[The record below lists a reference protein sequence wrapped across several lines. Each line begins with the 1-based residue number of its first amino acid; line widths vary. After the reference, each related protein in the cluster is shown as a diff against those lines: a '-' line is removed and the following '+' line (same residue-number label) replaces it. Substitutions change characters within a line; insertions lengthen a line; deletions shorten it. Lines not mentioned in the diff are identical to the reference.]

1 MAELW
6 AAGVAGS
13 AWLRWSFAL
22 SMVLAGTG
30 AFLFAKAILARRL
43 ARIAPLTSTGVD
55 DLVVEMLSRTAWP
68 FPVALS
74 ALVALAAVDLP
85 AGFER
90 VGRGFAFIVCLF
102 QVGRWGA
109 IAIRGVLERSPTT
122 VWGNVDDPARRTV
135 ARMAALAART
145 LLWAALML
153 VALDNFGV
161 NITTLIAGLGV
172 GGVAV
177 ALATQNIL
185 GDLFASVSIV
195 LDKPF
200 VPGDFVIVDDLM
212 GTIEQIG
219 VKTTR
224 VRSLSGEQII
234 FSNAD
239 LLKSRIRNFKRMSE
253 RRVAFRLG
261 VVYGTPAE
269 RLQALPGMLREIIQA
284 QGDRTRFD
292 RAHFVSYG
300 DFALVFEVVYFVL
313 SPDYNVYMDVHQ
325 GINCDIS
332 RRFADAG
339 IEFAYP
345 TQTLHLRRA

>member
-1 MAELW
+1 MRDLW
-6 AAGVAGS
+6 AAGAAGA
-13 AWLRWSFAL
+13 AWFRWTFAL
-22 SMVLAGTG
+22 AIVVAGTG
-30 AFLFAKAILARRL
+30 VFLTAKAIAVRRIARS
-43 ARIAPLTSTGVD
+43 APLTATGVD
-55 DLVVEMLSRTAWP
+55 DLILEMLSRTAWP
-68 FPVALS
+68 FSLAIS
-74 ALVALAAVDLP
+74 ALVAFAVVDLP
-85 AGFER
+85 AGVER
-90 VGRGFAFIVCLF
+90 VGRGLAFVVCLF
-102 QVGRWGA
+102 QVGRWGS
-109 IAIRGVLERSPTT
+109 IAIRGVLERPPAT
-122 VWGNVDDPARRTV
+122 VGGAVDDPARRTI
-135 ARMAALAART
+135 ARMGALAART
-145 LLWAALML
+145 LLWAALVL

-200 VPGDFVIVDDLM
+200 VPGDFVVVDDLM
-212 GTIEQIG
+212 GTVEQIG

-224 VRSLSGEQII
+224 VRSLSGEEII

-239 LLKSRIRNFKRMSE
+239 MLKSRVRNFKRMSE

-261 VVYGTPAE
+261 VVYGTSIE
-269 RLQALPGMLREIIQA
+269 KLEALPAMLREIVQG
-284 QGDRTRFD
+284 QGDKVRFD

-325 GINCDIS
+325 GINFDIN
-332 RRFADAG
+332 RWFTEAG
-339 IEFAYP
+339 VEFAYP